1 MDIGQTIFINQ
12 YFSSF
17 FKLKTNGMQIF
28 YNKCGS
34 SEQRSFIILYL

>member
-28 YNKCGS
+28 L
-34 SEQRSFIILYL
+34 Q